1 MAATSVQKGSM
12 SDSSVQVTY
21 EDQQKINKFARKNSK
36 LSELKEDIQSKKKE
50 LQNLQDASDDLV
62 LLDDS
67 ELVPYQIGEVFVNH
81 SIDETQELIEKAKAG
96 IEAEIRALE
105 EQVTKIQALLQELKI
120 QLYAKFGKNINLE
133 ADEE

>member
-67 ELVPYQIGEVFVNH
+67 ELVPYP
-81 SIDETQELIEKAKAG
+81 LILVKY
-96 IEAEIRALE
+96 LS
-105 EQVTKIQALLQELKI
+105 TIQ
-120 QLYAKFGKNINLE
+120 
-133 ADEE
+133 